1 MEPIM
6 NISSLFSSLK
16 TAVLS
21 AAVSLGG
28 ALLAGLATIGIG
40 FTSDMKSILVKT
52 ITKFHDGYE
61 TALAAGKGELEAIEE
76 GATAAR
82 NEFCSD
88 MQAEGAKESDAIITL
103 LTSSFKNALD

>member
-1 MEPIM
+1 M
-6 NISSLFSSLK
+6 NISSLFASLK

-21 AAVSLGG
+21 AVVSLGG

-40 FTSDMKSILVKT
+40 FASDMKSILVNVL
-52 ITKFHDGYE
+52 TKFHDAYE
-61 TALAAGKGELEAIEE
+61 AALSAGKSELEAIEE

-88 MQAEGAKESDAIITL
+88 MQAEGAKEADALITL
-103 LTSSFKNALD
+103 LTSSFKNALS